1 MSRWLRILTL
11 VTSRPPPSA
20 QGLSSSPRVLSLSTE
35 RDALRQ
41 AQRAYRL
48 APRASRQENSA
59 GRAGRPPASPAAS
72 DLGPVPTAARTLP
85 RRQSEQPQ
93 FPWRWL
99 SPTFRRWDPLRRH
112 PAPRR

>member
-20 QGLSSSPRVLSLSTE
+20 QGLSLSPGVLGSSPRVLSLSTG

-59 GRAGRPPASPAAS
+59 GRAGRPPAPPAAS
-72 DLGPVPTAARTLP
+72 DLGPVPPASRSFP

-93 FPWRWL
+93 FPG
-99 SPTFRRWDPLRRH
+99 
-112 PAPRR
+112 